1 MNHFVDDQ
9 HAYLSGLLLGHL
21 FKMGV
26 EADAS
31 TDEHENYC
39 PDINI
44 LIPDLE
50 QVVTVRVMTQN
61 TVVGVLAEPKPAFTE
76 WENVAAP
83 EDDDSGADFT
93 LRLKALPGTDAEEAY
108 YALERDMSER
118 YGLREV

>member
-26 EADAS
+26 EVDAS

-50 QVVTVRVMTQN
+50 QVVTVRVMTEN
-61 TVVGVLAEPKPAFTE
+61 TVVGVLLPEPGPVLRE
-76 WENVAAP
+76 E
-83 EDDDSGADFT
+83 ADFGPPAAADFS
-93 LRLKALPGTDAEEAY
+93 LSFKALPGTDAEEAY
-108 YALERDMSER
+108 HALARDLHER
-118 YGLREV
+118 YGLEEV

>member
-1 MNHFVDDQ
+1 MAIVQITPNTSTTLRYACDACRTYGVALREVQIVLTGAVGRWYMYPTYCAECESNVRADFP
-9 HAYLSGLLLGHL
+9 GL
-21 FKMGV
+21 
-26 EADAS
+26 
-31 TDEHENYC
+31 
-39 PDINI
+39 
-44 LIPDLE
+44 
-50 QVVTVRVMTQN
+50 
-61 TVVGVLAEPKPAFTE
+61 GVLAEPKPAFTE